1 MNGRLDLT
9 RRSSLS
15 AEANVARGAQ
25 NPEDEEAGAQEQP
38 TITTGSGAVAYRQR
52 FNRLGWEL
60 ATGATRREADNGDE
74 ASQQDRTSYT
84 ISPGW
89 TMRFREG

>member
-15 AEANVARGAQ
+15 AEANFARGAQ

-38 TITTGSGAVAYRQR
+38 TITTAPAPLRIRRDSTASGGV
-52 FNRLGWEL
+52 

-84 ISPGW
+84 ISPGVDYALS
-89 TMRFREG
+89 RG